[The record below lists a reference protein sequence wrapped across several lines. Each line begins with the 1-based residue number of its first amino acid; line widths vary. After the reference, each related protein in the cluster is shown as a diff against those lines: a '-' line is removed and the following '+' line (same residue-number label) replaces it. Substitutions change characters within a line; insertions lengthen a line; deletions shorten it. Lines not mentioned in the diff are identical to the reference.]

1 MYLAK
6 KYQFRFYYVYPITV
20 LNVASLQC
28 DLAAMNLSTWLDDLQ
43 PLIDSRIADESHGQL
58 RNWRNILNNLPTS
71 QEGQQHQT
79 EVRDLLIQLVPWRKG
94 PFDLNGVHVDSEW
107 RSDMKWNRLKDK
119 ISPLDNRQVLDVG
132 CGNGYYILRMLE
144 AGANYVIGID
154 PTILFVIQFEAIRK
168 LTGIQS
174 AHVLPLKLEE
184 LPPLSN
190 AFDTVFSMGV
200 LYHRRNPKSHLSE
213 LLGAL
218 QPGGEL
224 VLETLVLPGKEDRVF
239 KPSGRYA
246 RMRNVWHLPTV
257 SALQKWLVE
266 TGFVD
271 AHVIDITVTTTDEQ
285 RTTNWMPYESL
296 AEALN
301 PKDPKLTL
309 EGLPAPTRAIILCQR
324 P

>member
-1 MYLAK
+1 MHLAK
-6 KYQFRFYYVYPITV
+6 TYKFCLHYDTPITV
-20 LNVASLQC
+20 LNIATLKC
-28 DLAAMNLSTWLDDLQ
+28 DLAAMNLSMWLDDLK
-43 PLIDSRIADESHGQL
+43 PLIDSRIAIESHSQL
-58 RNWRNILNNLPTS
+58 PSWCNILNTLPHS
-71 QEGQQHQT
+71 QEGQRCQT
-79 EVRDLLIQLVPWRKG
+79 EVRDLLIQLAPWRKG
-94 PFDLNGVHVDSEW
+94 PFDLNGIHIDSEW

-119 ISPLDNRQVLDVG
+119 ISPLANRQVLDVG

-144 AGANYVIGID
+144 AGANHVIGID

-174 AHVLPLKLEE
+174 AHVLPLKMEE

-218 QPGGEL
+218 QSGGEL
-224 VLETLVLPGKEDRVF
+224 VLETLVLPGKEDNVF

-257 SALQKWLVE
+257 SALKKWLVE
-266 TGFVD
+266 TGFID
-271 AHVIDITVTTTDEQ
+271 ARVIDITVTTTDEQ
-285 RTTNWMPYESL
+285 RTTHWMPYESL

-301 PKDPKLTL
+301 PKDPELTI
-309 EGLPAPTRAIILCQR
+309 EGLPAPTRAIIVCQR

>member
-1 MYLAK
+1 MATLK
-6 KYQFRFYYVYPITV
+6 
-20 LNVASLQC
+20 C
-28 DLAAMNLSTWLDDLQ
+28 DLAAMNLSMWLDDLQ

-58 RNWRNILNNLPTS
+58 RSWRNILNTIPNS
-71 QEGQQHQT
+71 QEDQRYQT
-79 EVRDLLIQLVPWRKG
+79 EVRDLLLQLLPWRKG
-94 PFDLNGVHVDSEW
+94 PFDLNGLHIDSEW

-119 ISPLDNRQVLDVG
+119 ISPLANRQVLDVG

-144 AGANYVIGID
+144 AGADHVIGID
-154 PTILFVIQFEAIRK
+154 PAILFVIQFEAIRK

-174 AHVLPLKLEE
+174 AHVLPLKMEE

-218 QPGGEL
+218 QLGGEL
-224 VLETLVLPGKEDRVF
+224 VLETLILPGKEDDVL
-239 KPSGRYA
+239 KPTGRYA
-246 RMRNVWHLPTV
+246 RMRNVWHLPTIT
-257 SALQKWLVE
+257 ALKRWLVE
-266 TGFVD
+266 TGFID
-271 AHVIDITVTTTDEQ
+271 ARVIDITVTTTDEQ
-285 RTTNWMPYESL
+285 RTTHWMPYESL

-301 PKDPKLTL
+301 PKDPELTI
-309 EGLPAPTRAIILCQR
+309 EGLPAPTRAIIICQR